1 MIFWRT
7 FLDSLKIP
15 QKNSVFKLNRIG
27 MDIAVIY
34 MFILLAIVSI
44 PSLIEQIKINS
55 TSTIHIHTFFLL
67 IFFFIFYY
75 LVLVICIFILISIY
89 AYLGTK
95 LAMVTHRRLHFSILW
110 KMVAFSTTLPFI
122 IYTIIALFYPISNIL
137 IWIFLV
143 YTTLILIKIIMI
155 YPRVKPKT

>member
-34 MFILLAIVSI
+34 MFILLAVVSI
-44 PSLIEQIKINS
+44 PSLIEQIKVNS

-95 LAMVTHRRLHFSILW
+95 IAKATHRRLHFSILW

-122 IYTIIALFYPISNIL
+122 IYTIIALLYPVPNIL
-137 IWIFLV
+137 IWIF
-143 YTTLILIKIIMI
+143 
-155 YPRVKPKT
+155 